1 MKNLIVFIFMLF
13 FFSERLALI
22 LIIVKKYRG
31 VISQQISLFQ
41 VDDFDK
47 AFTFASPSI
56 KNIFGTP
63 NNFGKMVRRG
73 FPMVWRTK
81 GVDYLELSLVVDALV
96 QRVMIT
102 DKIGEIFILNYIM
115 VETNKGWKIRGVI
128 IDQRPFT

>member
-13 FFSERLALI
+13 FFGAVGADTNNGQKI
-22 LIIVKKYRG
+22 QG
-31 VISQQISLFQ
+31 VISQQISSFQ

-56 KNIFGTP
+56 KNIFGNP
-63 NNFGKMVRRG
+63 NNFGKMVRRD

-81 GVDYLELSLVVDALV
+81 GVDYLELSLVGDALV

-128 IDQRPFT
+128 IDKRPST

>member
-1 MKNLIVFIFMLF
+1 
-13 FFSERLALI
+13 LALI